1 MLFRS
6 NATSANGVTGTCEV
20 TVVAPEDFPGLDSI
34 NFTSMNPLPYD
45 NFEVGIGPGYGTPVL
60 IQRGNTNTLTY
71 TYATGFSINVEA
83 GQKIYFN
90 TYWYGG
96 TPGGS
101 NDPNRK
107 DTFMTLYDSEFNYL
121 DHNDDGASFGISPYS
136 GIEYVFETA
145 GTYYVVVTPYNHA
158 SNNGNGKGLVEMHA
172 AEVLPTEV
180 GAM

>member
-1 MLFRS
+1 MESSL
-6 NATSANGVTGTCEV
+6 G
-20 TVVAPEDFPGLDSI
+20 SI
-34 NFTSMNPLPYD
+34 PL
-45 NFEVGIGPGYGTPVL
+45 T
-60 IQRGNTNTLTY
+60 Q
-71 TYATGFSINVEA
+71 ASNVEA

-136 GIEYVFETA
+136 GILILANPIFDVFIFFVIIDRYA
-145 GTYYVVVTPYNHA
+145 VC
-158 SNNGNGKGLVEMHA
+158 SFDLI
-172 AEVLPTEV
+172 
-180 GAM
+180 